1 MITKKSSMQNMNNV
15 VCKTACNAKI
25 KEKAEEIEE
34 EEMVLEMEIA

>member
-1 MITKKSSMQNMNNV
+1 MQNMNNV